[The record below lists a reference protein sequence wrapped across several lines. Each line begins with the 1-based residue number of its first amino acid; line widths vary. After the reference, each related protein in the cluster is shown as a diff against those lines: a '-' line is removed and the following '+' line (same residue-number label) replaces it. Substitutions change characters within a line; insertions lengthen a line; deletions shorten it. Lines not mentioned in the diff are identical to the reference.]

1 MKKQIE
7 LTLSSKE
14 IDLLKNALVSYQ
26 KEMNR
31 KQKKYED
38 MDTEKYTI
46 TDAGRQEIIS
56 FCETTSRNIA
66 FLFQEIID
74 RTNEAYSE

>member
-26 KEMNR
+26 KEMNT
-31 KQKKYED
+31 KKKKYEN

-46 TDAGRQEIIS
+46 TDAGREEIIS
-56 FCETTSRNIA
+56 SCETTSRNIA
-66 FLFQEIID
+66 YLFQEIID
-74 RTNEAYSE
+74 RTNEAYGE